1 LSQDGRNGLRGEAGG
16 EHGRSQA
23 SHRRHRLHQ
32 PEWQS
37 RCVDARRIS
46 IARVHNVDTV
56 SVGGLSQV
64 AQRVSGLRCGLIGW
78 VQQET
83 IAERRARRVD
93 DVWCGCRRKE
103 VDSARGHRGTTR
115 LGRVD
120 CGLAS
125 PVPDRVGGVV
135 ILDDLSRQA
144 LAHISGAL
152 APSSCRA
159 HRVFQRAKGRH
170 RTARQKTRPRHGPYK
185 WWEGLTAGCVLAYA
199 RLSPT
204 EERLDSP
211 GE

>member
-1 LSQDGRNGLRGEAGG
+1 MSQDGRNGLRGDTCG
-16 EHGRSQA
+16 EHGRSQT

-37 RCVDARRIS
+37 GCVDARRIS
-46 IARVHNVDTV
+46 IARVHNVDAV
-56 SVGGLSQV
+56 PVRGLSQV
-64 AQRVSGLRCGLIGW
+64 AQRVGGLRCGLVGR

-83 IAERRARRVD
+83 IAKRRARRVD
-93 DVWCGCRRKE
+93 DVRCGCRRKK
-103 VDSARGHRGTTR
+103 VDSARGHCGATR

-125 PVPDRVGGVV
+125 PVPVRVGGVV
-135 ILDDLSRQA
+135 ILDDLTRQA
-144 LAHISGAL
+144 LARISGAL
-152 APSSCRA
+152 APSFCRA
-159 HRVFQRAKGRH
+159 HRAFQRAKGRH
-170 RTARQKTRPRHGPYK
+170 RSARQKTRPRHGPYG